1 MNNSFRWGVIG
12 TGGIARAF
20 AKDLELTERHRVTHF
35 GSRTLSKAEVLAKE
49 FDAIPIAGYEN
60 LVNSEVDAIYVAT
73 PHAMH
78 SQNAILAIEAGKPV
92 LVEKPF
98 AGNAQQARAMI
109 DAAKFHQV
117 PLMEAMWSRFLPHF
131 IRVREIVDSG
141 AIGEIISIQADH
153 GQQLP
158 KDPYYRLHAP
168 ELAGGALLDLGIYPI
183 SLASMLLGRPE
194 RILARGEINESGV
207 DSQTSTIFTY
217 KNGAHA
223 ILTTTLLIR
232 TPCLA
237 KIIGTLGRI
246 EIDSN
251 FYTPTSFR
259 TVIGGETIEYPNQY
273 VGHGLREQA
282 VAFEELISSGK
293 IESQVMSHT
302 ESLTIME
309 TLDEIRE
316 QIGLKYPFES

>member
-1 MNNSFRWGVIG
+1 M
-12 TGGIARAF
+12 
-20 AKDLELTERHRVTHF
+20 
-35 GSRTLSKAEVLAKE
+35 
-49 FDAIPIAGYEN
+49 
-60 LVNSEVDAIYVAT
+60 DAIYVAT

-78 SQNAILAIEAGKPV
+78 SQNAILAITAGKPV

-98 AGNAQQARAMI
+98 SGNAHQARAMI
-109 DAAKFHQV
+109 EAAKIHKV

-131 IRVREIVDSG
+131 IRLREIVSSG

-158 KDPYYRLHAP
+158 KNPYFRLHAP

-194 RILARGEINESGV
+194 HILAKSELNESGV
-207 DSQTSTIFTY
+207 DAQTSTIFSY

-223 ILTTTLLIR
+223 ILTTTLLVR
-232 TPCLA
+232 SPCIA
-237 KIIGTLGRI
+237 TIVGSLGRI

-251 FYTPTSFR
+251 FYTPTSMR
-259 TVIGGETIEYPNQY
+259 TIINCETIEYPNTY

-282 VAFEELISSGK
+282 LAFENIVRSGK
-293 IESQVMSHT
+293 IESPVMNHG
-302 ESLTIME
+302 ESLAIME
-309 TLDEIRE
+309 TLDEIRK
-316 QIGLKYPFES
+316 QIGLRYPFES